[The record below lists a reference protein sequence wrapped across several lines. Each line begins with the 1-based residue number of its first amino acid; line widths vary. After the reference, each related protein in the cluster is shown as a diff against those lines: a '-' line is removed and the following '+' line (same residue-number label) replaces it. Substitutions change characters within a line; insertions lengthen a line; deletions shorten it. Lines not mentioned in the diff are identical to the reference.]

1 MFDIFKKR
9 TNVDRGNEA
18 EDVAKSYLSWRHR
31 EVRRTGKGSDYE
43 GVDVDPFTGKERKT
57 PYEVKRNDS
66 RLSNKQRRTRNLKV
80 IRVRDDFLGNPTN
93 ISEERKDGSRI
104 GNQYDNILGL
114 GHGKKSSRKKTRN
127 KLDFFRL

>member
-1 MFDIFKKR
+1 MLDIFRKP

-18 EDVAKSYLSWRHR
+18 QDVAKSYLSWRHQK
-31 EVRRTGKGSDYE
+31 VRRTGIGSDYE
-43 GVDVDPFTGKERKT
+43 GVDVDPFTGKEKKT

-66 RLSNKQRRTRNLKV
+66 RLSDKQRRTRNLRV

-93 ISEERKDGSRI
+93 ISEERKDGSRV

-114 GHGKKSSRKKTRN
+114 NTVKKSTRKKTRN
-127 KLDFFRL
+127 DWGFF

>member
-1 MFDIFKKR
+1 MFDVFKKP

-18 EDVAKSYLSWRHR
+18 EDAAKSYLSWRHQKI
-31 EVRRTGKGSDYE
+31 RRTGRGSDYE
-43 GVDVDPFTGKERKT
+43 GIDVDPFTGKVTKT

-66 RLSNKQRRTRNLKV
+66 RLSKKQRRTRGLKV

-104 GNQYDNILGL
+104 GNRYDDILGF
-114 GHGKKSSRKKTRN
+114 GHNKKPSRKKTRN
-127 KLDFFRL
+127 EWGFF